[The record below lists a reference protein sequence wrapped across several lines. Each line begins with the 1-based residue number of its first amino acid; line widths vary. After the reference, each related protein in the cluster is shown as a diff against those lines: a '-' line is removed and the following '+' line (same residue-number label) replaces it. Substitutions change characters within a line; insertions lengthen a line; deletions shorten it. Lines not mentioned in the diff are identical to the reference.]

1 VDGVGTRAE
10 RVDGAETRT
19 GREGDGVGTRAERE
33 GDGVGTRAERE
44 GDGVETRAGRGDG
57 VETRA
62 GRRDGVDTRAGRGP
76 FQRYG
81 GAARMGFLGLERT
94 NINFKIPFISFHR
107 ANFFSATFF

>member
-1 VDGVGTRAE
+1 MDGVGTRAE
-10 RVDGAETRT
+10 RVDGVGTRT
-19 GREGDGVGTRAERE
+19 GRE
-33 GDGVGTRAERE
+33 
-44 GDGVETRAGRGDG
+44 GDG

-62 GRRDGVDTRAGRGP
+62 GRRDGVETRAGRRP

-81 GAARMGFLGLERT
+81 GAAKMGFLGLERT